1 MEKGKA
7 KLVIKEFQDN
17 ELPKD
22 IIKRKIISVDTDSK
36 SIIAIYGPRQSGK
49 TYYFYQL
56 IEELITKNGIKK
68 DKILYVNF
76 EDERLMPFQISD
88 FELLLDAYY
97 ELYPENKGEKIYLFF
112 DEVQN
117 IEHWEIAVR
126 RIYDKE
132 NARLFITGSS
142 SKLLSKEI
150 ASSLRGR
157 TLSYEMLPFSFEEVL
172 IANEVEVTPEIQYSK
187 SRFRVKAILEDYMKF
202 GGFPRV
208 VLEKVDTTRIKLLQ
222 EYLNT
227 LLVRDILERFSIRN
241 PTLIKEIIRYS
252 LSNTAKILSVSNLY
266 KIYKQKQGIT
276 KRTAINYVRMLEDVM
291 LLFLV
296 PKFSRSLKE
305 QIRNPNKEYII
316 DNGLRVAA
324 GFYLSDDI
332 GIAMENVVFLK
343 LKQDRMNDPLSE
355 IFYWSNPKSEVD
367 FVLRSGANVKA
378 LIQVTYASS
387 KDEVNSRETNGII
400 SASSELHCN
409 NLLVITWDY
418 EAEEK
423 IKGKKIKF
431 IPLWKWLL
439 NLN

>member
-1 MEKGKA
+1 MEKWKA

-22 IIKRKIISVDTDSK
+22 IIKRKIISVDTNSK
-36 SIIAIYGPRQSGK
+36 SIIAVYGPRQSGK

-56 IEELITKNGIKK
+56 IEELITKDGIKK

-76 EDERLMPFQISD
+76 EDERLMPFQLSD
-88 FELLLDAYY
+88 FESLLDAYY

-117 IEHWEIAVR
+117 IERWEIAVR

-132 NARLFITGSS
+132 NVRLFITGSS

-172 IANEVEVTPEIQYSK
+172 IANKVDLTSNIEYSK
-187 SRFRVKAILEDYMKF
+187 SRFRIKAILEDYIKF

-208 VLEKVDTTRIKLLQ
+208 VLEKVDTTRIRLLQ

-241 PTLIKEIIRYS
+241 PTFIKEIIRYS

-266 KIYKQKQGIT
+266 KIYKQKHGVT

-316 DNGLRVAA
+316 DNGLRMAA

-367 FVLRSGANVKA
+367 FVLRSGAKIKA

-387 KDEVNSRETNGII
+387 KDEVNARETNGII
-400 SASSELHCN
+400 TASSELHCN

-418 EAEEK
+418 EAVETV
-423 IKGKKIKF
+423 KGKKINF